1 MAHET
6 ELLYVV
12 TLLIFLLVGDLIMS
26 WTASRRRGCSRRP
39 SRSVW
44 WGSASAQ
51 TISASWVYL
60 RRMAATFSRLRIE

>member
-26 WTASRRRGCSRRP
+26 WTASRRKGNSR
-39 SRSVW
+39 
-44 WGSASAQ
+44 
-51 TISASWVYL
+51 Y
-60 RRMAATFSRLRIE
+60 